1 MDRTIFFSEIRA
13 DLFGG
18 RMNGKQVAGCE
29 AVLDAWDRHAPNSDL
44 RFVAY
49 SLATD
54 YHETGRTMQPID
66 ERGGAAYFTRMYDI
80 RGARPAKAREL
91 GNIHPG
97 DGAAYHGRGDTQLTG
112 RRNYRFATAR
122 LRALGV
128 IGADVDLEKNPELA
142 KRPDIAAA
150 ILVFGMLEG
159 WFTTR
164 KLGDY
169 FVGTRSDPIDA
180 RAIINGSDCATKIS
194 GYYAHFYHGLKVAY
208 GLTAPDAAPAAPAK
222 VARKK
227 AAAPKV
233 SRTVVKAAGKRR
245 RVA

>member
-1 MDRTIFFSEIRA
+1 MDRAIFFNEIRA

-18 RMNGKQVAGCE
+18 RMNAKQVSGCE
-29 AVLDAWDRHAPNSDL
+29 AVLDAWENHAPNSDL
-44 RFVAY
+44 RFVGY
-49 SLATD
+49 SLATE

-66 ERGGAAYFTRMYDI
+66 EGGGAAYFTRMYDV

-91 GNIHPG
+91 GNVNPG
-97 DGAAYHGRGDTQLTG
+97 DGALFHGRGDAQLTG
-112 RRNYRFATAR
+112 RRNYRFATKR

-194 GYYAHFYHGLKVAY
+194 GYYAHFYHGLKAAY
-208 GLTAPDAAPAAPAK
+208 GLAAPDAKPVAAVAKAAP
-222 VARKK
+222 KK
-227 AAAPKV
+227 AAA
-233 SRTVVKAAGKRR
+233 RRAIVKAAGKRR